1 MNTYTNAFPKGHK
14 WDYTKYK
21 EEKGVIELLN
31 AKEECDKYW
40 DNIILISNYIPSK
53 SDYEEL
59 KELSN
64 KAIDSYINSYKNLFY
79 WECIDELSGSRGVF
93 GRVSRVNFKYDLDIT
108 GGLEN
113 SKVMFKGLLK
123 KLLSLLLSPSN
134 TSLKVTQLRRTFDE
148 CLNNKLFCNLVLSY
162 PK

>member
-21 EEKGVIELLN
+21 EEKVVIELLN

-53 SDYEEL
+53 
-59 KELSN
+59 SN

-134 TSLKVTQLRRTFDE
+134 TSLKVAQLRKTFDE